1 MKRILMAHQVAGFPS
16 DEIALR
22 ISDAL
27 VEGGAQI
34 LEIQLPFSDPSAD
47 GPAIQTACSRVLE
60 RGYTVEEGFDFISA
74 IHKKHPQITIF
85 LMTYASLAYARGIEN
100 FVEDGKKAGVKGFII
115 PDLPFDCD
123 EGLALACKKAGLYQI
138 PVVAPSMS
146 SERLETIQR
155 GGYEYLY
162 CALRA
167 GITGSKTSITED
179 SINFLK
185 QAGKGNSKLLGGFG
199 IVNGEQAAAVSPYV
213 YAIVAGS
220 VFVNLIRNTVEKK
233 EVTVENFSEMYKQL
247 SAKAAELSG
256 L

>member
-16 DEIALR
+16 DKVALR

-47 GPAIQTACSRVLE
+47 GPAIQTASSRVLE
-60 RGYTVEEGFDFISA
+60 RGYTVQEGFDFISA
-74 IHKKHPQITIF
+74 IHQKHPQITIF
-85 LMTYASLAYARGIEN
+85 LMTYGSLAYARGIQN
-100 FVEDGKKAGVKGFII
+100 FVEDGKKAGVRGFII

-123 EGLALACKKAGLYQI
+123 EGLDFECKKAGLYQI

-146 SERLETIQR
+146 PERLASIRT

-185 QAGKGNSKLLGGFG
+185 EVGKGNSKLLGGFG
-199 IVNGEQAAAVSPYV
+199 IVNGEQAEKVSPYV

-220 VFVNLIRNTVEKK
+220 VFVNIITETVDKN
-233 EVTVENFSEMYKQL
+233 EVTGEPFVEMYKKI
-247 SAKAAELSG
+247 SAKAAELSEN
-256 L
+256 